1 MKTFTT
7 YAEKKAKQFFN
18 LLQNYTKGIRF
29 TAMLMLML
37 MLMGVSNAW
46 AYTIGGTTIYAD
58 NYGTNW
64 ESIMIHMWSGDWN
77 TQWKFTNISGTDYWY
92 HTSTSAY
99 GYAGYL
105 WAEENWGSQTAN
117 IEADGAQSNWYTKCY
132 SLKEGTWV
140 TPGLKNV
147 TYTKNTTTTLAG
159 SGTNSNPYIVA
170 PGTKITVKL
179 SGDLIDSNC
188 SKSYKFGT
196 SSATTTQTNTL
207 ASSAVAGTSYS
218 KEGFTGSTRGS
229 YSSRYASAGTLYFN
243 TAYNISASVSGGNGS
258 VAITSGGDYVYTDN
272 TSFTIKATPN
282 TGYEVDTWTVT
293 GGTKS
298 GSGNT
303 ITVTASNTSNVTV
316 VVTFKPIQYTVTYG
330 IYNSTGGSI
339 KLNSGSA
346 VTSSSSSSI
355 DHGTNITFTATPA
368 TGYQIEGWYSNA
380 ACTSSL
386 NNGTNTTYTIS
397 SLTAAAIV
405 YVKFEPIPETKYDVT
420 ISSAGNGSVD
430 PSGTQ
435 QVGESGIDI
444 TATAANNYQ
453 FSHWTTTGGA
463 IVANANSANTTVT
476 ATNSGS
482 VTAHF
487 KEIIRTITVTCNAN
501 HGTVSPSSTT
511 AGVVTASGTITAT
524 PNAGYEFTNW
534 TASSGIT
541 LADANSATTT
551 ITQATA
557 NGTVTAN
564 FSEIKHT
571 VQVGIVADQKS
582 WGSVSPAS
590 VSVGQHTASNEITAT
605 AQTSVGYVFDHWE
618 ISDGITITSGDANNA
633 TIKIKAT
640 KDGSLTAHFRGEN
653 RMQDV
658 YLIGT
663 MNNWKKSDAEWRF
676 YKLPGESGNTV
687 TLTKTIN
694 KSDYHDAGY
703 EFGINIYHSDWDDKY
718 WKNSSS
724 EDTKMT
730 AHNCTGWKFGTK
742 E

>member
-18 LLQNYTKGIRF
+18 LLQRYTKSIRI
-29 TAMLMLML
+29 TAMLMLL
-37 MLMGVSNAW
+37 VVGTTNAW

-64 ESIMIHMWSGDWN
+64 ESIMIHMWSGEWN
-77 TQWKFTNISGTDYWY
+77 TQWKFINISGTDYWY

-105 WAEENWGSQTAN
+105 WAEEDWGSQTAN
-117 IEADGAQSNWYTKCY
+117 IEADGAQSSWYTKCY

-218 KEGFTGSTRGS
+218 KEGFTGSTRDS

-258 VAITSGGDYVYTDN
+258 VAITSGGNYVYTDN

-397 SLTAAAIV
+397 SLTATAIV

-435 QVGESGIDI
+435 QVGASGMD
-444 TATAANNYQ
+444 
-453 FSHWTTTGGA
+453 
-463 IVANANSANTTVT
+463 VTVT
-476 ATNSGS
+476 ATAEGTI
-482 VTAHF
+482 TAHF
-487 KEIIRTITVTCNAN
+487 KAKTYTIT
-501 HGTVSPSSTT
+501 
-511 AGVVTASGTITAT
+511 
-524 PNAGYEFTNW
+524 
-534 TASSGIT
+534 
-541 LADANSATTT
+541 LDAN
-551 ITQATA
+551 
-557 NGTVTAN
+557 G
-564 FSEIKHT
+564 
-571 VQVGIVADQKS
+571 
-582 WGSVSPAS
+582 
-590 VSVGQHTASNEITAT
+590 
-605 AQTSVGYVFDHWE
+605 
-618 ISDGITITSGDANNA
+618 
-633 TIKIKAT
+633 
-640 KDGSLTAHFRGEN
+640 
-653 RMQDV
+653 
-658 YLIGT
+658 
-663 MNNWKKSDAEWRF
+663 
-676 YKLPGESGNTV
+676 
-687 TLTKTIN
+687 
-694 KSDYHDAGY
+694 
-703 EFGINIYHSDWDDKY
+703 
-718 WKNSSS
+718 
-724 EDTKMT
+724 
-730 AHNCTGWKFGTK
+730 
-742 E
+742 